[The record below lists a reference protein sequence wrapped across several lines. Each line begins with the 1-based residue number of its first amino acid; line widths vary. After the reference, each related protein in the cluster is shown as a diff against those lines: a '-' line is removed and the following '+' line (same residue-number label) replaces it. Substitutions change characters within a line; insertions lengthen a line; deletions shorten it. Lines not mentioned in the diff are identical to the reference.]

1 MYRQKD
7 IKPKNIYRCDG
18 KVAIASDIHFP
29 FQDDKAVKA
38 FVDYCEKNK
47 PAVIIIAG
55 DVLDFYKLSRFTKGE
70 GRNPYEEMEMCRDFF
85 RTLRERVGEETEIYY
100 VIGNHETRL
109 ENYTLSNAPQ
119 LATLIEDVFTIL
131 KVSEFKVIGCSEV
144 VINNEFVVTHGK
156 LLGNKAGLSAIKEI
170 EKHYMSGASGHTHRL
185 AHFITR
191 KAGRKFEWFETGC
204 LCRLDPEYVQDPDWW
219 QGFVMLYYED
229 TRRVFGKTIEI
240 QDGKILEV

>member
-7 IKPKNIYRCDG
+7 IKPKQFYCSDG
-18 KVAIASDIHFP
+18 AVIIGSDIHFP
-29 FQDDKAVKA
+29 FQDDKAVEA
-38 FVDYCEKNK
+38 FIEYCSKKK
-47 PAVIIIAG
+47 PQAVIIAG
-55 DVLDFYKLSRFTKGE
+55 DALDFYKLSRFTKGE
-70 GRNPYEEMEMCRDFF
+70 GRNPYEEMTMCRSFF
-85 RTLRERVGEETEIYY
+85 KELRTRVGADTVIYY

-131 KVSEFKVIGCSEV
+131 KVSEFGVVGCSEV
-144 VINNEFVVTHGK
+144 VINDEFVVTHGK

-204 LCRLDPEYVQDPDWW
+204 LCRLVPEYVQDPDWW
-219 QGFVMLYYED
+219 QGFVVVTYED
-229 TRRVFGKTIEI
+229 GKRVFGRVIEI
-240 QDGKILEV
+240 QDGRVLE